1 MMESL
6 SDIISM
12 IGGIVTSIAL
22 PLLGVFIFYDSKK
35 RSEAAKAKQAEA
47 AARKS
52 EEEYLSIR
60 AGEWRKLYDEV
71 SEDNKKLNDKIDS
84 LYVTIEDDRKRIREL
99 QEKNMQLS
107 LELQKA
113 NFMKCE
119 VKGCE
124 KRQPPTGY

>member
-1 MMESL
+1 MESL

>member
-1 MMESL
+1 M